1 MAMSTVD
8 PGITE
13 SEAPSQPD
21 SGRVERAF
29 SISVVISGIRCGLTY
44 VIFPWVLPLL
54 GIAGGVGPAIGL
66 IVGVVAIGFNVA
78 SIRRFWAADHQWK
91 WAITALNTGVIVLLV
106 VLITLDLANLVG

>member
-8 PGITE
+8 PGISE
-13 SEAPSQPD
+13 SEASSQAE
-21 SGRVERAF
+21 SGQVERAF
-29 SISVVISGIRCGLTY
+29 SMSVVISGIRCALTY

-78 SIRRFWAADHQWK
+78 SIRRFWAADHKWK
-91 WAITALNTGVIVLLV
+91 WAITALNTGVIILLV
-106 VLITLDLANLVG
+106 VLISLDIANLVG